1 MHGGSTLL
9 RLAALPRQATITG
22 VIQQNPLFPELMPE
36 EAAPEPPA
44 EDRSPVEDKP
54 ARSRAPKP
62 PVQVGLHPP
71 DERVL
76 ALAAALPHQLRLG
89 TSSWTYP
96 GWAGLL
102 WDGAYPETA
111 LSKQGLAAYGR
122 HPLLNTVSLD
132 RNFYRALTA
141 TQYAR
146 YAGQVPP
153 HFRFV
158 VKAPSL
164 VTDALVR
171 TEAGRGMQ
179 ANAAFLSPELA
190 VQEFLVPALE
200 GLGQHIGALVFQLSP
215 LPPQLLGRLSEV
227 LQRLRAMLAA
237 LPALQPI
244 APDGVVAVE
253 VRDPAFLTTHAAE
266 FADVLRDTGATY
278 CLGLHPKLPPLE
290 EQLPLLRAL
299 WPGPLVCRWNM
310 NRVHGPYGYEDAE
323 KLYAP
328 FATVIDPDPETHAA
342 LARVVAATVE
352 RGQNAFVTISNHA
365 EGSAPRTIVSL
376 ADEIRSRLA
385 RA

>member
-1 MHGGSTLL
+1 M
-9 RLAALPRQATITG
+9 
-22 VIQQNPLFPELMPE
+22 IQQNPLFPEFLPE
-36 EAAPEPPA
+36 QAEPDLPPEP
-44 EDRSPVEDKP
+44 RSAVEDKS
-54 ARSRAPKP
+54 AKPKP
-62 PVQVGLHPP
+62 PKRPLHVGLHPP
-71 DERVL
+71 DASVIS
-76 ALAAALPHQLRLG
+76 LAAALPRHLRLG

-102 WDGAYPETA
+102 WDGEYPQTA
-111 LSKQGLAAYGR
+111 LSKEGLAAYGR

-171 TEAGRGMQ
+171 AENGRGMQ
-179 ANAAFLSPELA
+179 ANAAFLSPDLA
-190 VQEFLVPALE
+190 VQEFLVPALV

-253 VRDPAFLTTHAAE
+253 VRDPAFLTNHAAE
-266 FADVLRDTGATY
+266 FAVVLLVNCATY
-278 CLGLHPKLPPLE
+278 FLVLLP
-290 EQLPLLRAL
+290 
-299 WPGPLVCRWNM
+299 
-310 NRVHGPYGYEDAE
+310 
-323 KLYAP
+323 
-328 FATVIDPDPETHAA
+328 
-342 LARVVAATVE
+342 
-352 RGQNAFVTISNHA
+352 
-365 EGSAPRTIVSL
+365 
-376 ADEIRSRLA
+376 
-385 RA
+385 